1 MGIFTAPPR
10 VFRRALPSRRAYR
23 AAIGISAGAFV
34 GWIITLNA
42 ISTIVVS
49 PINPWFVA
57 AITLL
62 GGMAGL
68 RVGLTIGAVEAAVGR
83 HKAKARPWVV
93 RSLMATIGLVF
104 GMIVSATVAY
114 RMVDVALFWRS
125 DEPVVTTIFPIH
137 AVGLAKA
144 TPFLSIGS
152 EGDRDD
158 IRISKRD
165 YDVLKT
171 VAPLRR
177 PWRYCIA
184 LKRQANY
191 EAVRVWRPRS
201 RRSGPQTVF
210 PCPSYAQWW

>member
-1 MGIFTAPPR
+1 VALSYQTRAPRR
-10 VFRRALPSRRAYR
+10 VLPTRPAYR
-23 AAIGISAGAFV
+23 AAIGVSVAAFL
-34 GWIITLNA
+34 GWVVTINA
-42 ISTIVVS
+42 TSTIVVS
-49 PINPWFVA
+49 PINIWFVN
-57 AITLL
+57 AISLI

-68 RVGLTIGAVEAAVGR
+68 RTSIVIGVVEGAVGR
-83 HKAKARPWVV
+83 HKAKARPWVI
-93 RSLMATIGLVF
+93 RCLMATIGFVF
-104 GMIVSATVAY
+104 GMIVGATVAY

-125 DEPVVTTIFPIH
+125 DEPVVAAIFPIH
-137 AVGLAKA
+137 AVGLARA

-152 EGDRDD
+152 EGERDD

-165 YDVLKT
+165 YDVLTT

>member
-1 MGIFTAPPR
+1 MALSYQTRAPRR
-10 VFRRALPSRRAYR
+10 VLPTRQAYR
-23 AAIGISAGAFV
+23 AAIGVSVAAFL
-34 GWIITLNA
+34 GWVVTINA
-42 ISTIVVS
+42 TSTIVVS
-49 PINPWFVA
+49 PINIWFVT
-57 AITLL
+57 AISLL

-68 RVGLTIGAVEAAVGR
+68 RTGIVIGVVEGAVGH

-93 RSLMATIGLVF
+93 RCLMATIGFVF
-104 GMIVSATVAY
+104 GVIVGATVAY

-137 AVGLAKA
+137 AVDLAKA

-152 EGDRDD
+152 EGERDD

-165 YDVLKT
+165 YHVLT
-171 VAPLRR
+171 NVVPLRR

-184 LKRQANY
+184 LKRQASY

-210 PCPSYAQWW
+210 PCPSYVQWW

>member
-1 MGIFTAPPR
+1 MALSFQTR
-10 VFRRALPSRRAYR
+10 VAHRILPSRRAYR
-23 AAIGISAGAFV
+23 AAVVISVAAFL
-34 GWIITLNA
+34 GWIVTINA
-42 ISTIVVS
+42 ASTIVVS
-49 PINPWFVA
+49 PINIWFVT

-104 GMIVSATVAY
+104 GMIVGATVAY

-125 DEPVVTTIFPIH
+125 DEPVVATIFPIH
-137 AVGLAKA
+137 AVGLARA
-144 TPFLSIGS
+144 TAFLSIGS
-152 EGDRDD
+152 EGERDD

-165 YDVLKT
+165 YDVLT
-171 VAPLRR
+171 AATPLRR
-177 PWRYCIA
+177 PWRYCIT

-191 EAVRVWRPRS
+191 DAVRVWRPRS
-201 RRSGPQTVF
+201 RRSGPRTVF